1 MGNKLFKIGNDV
13 SYPKLGEK
21 INIAHGCL
29 TRQVK
34 SCFLDR
40 CSDRPSFMQFG
51 IVHLHILL
59 LSSVGALLPPEKGKT
74 EHFDSNCIRPVSVIV

>member
-1 MGNKLFKIGNDV
+1 MVVWPDKWGHVFYSLNGKV
-13 SYPKLGEK
+13 TPP
-21 INIAHGCL
+21 
-29 TRQVK
+29 
-34 SCFLDR
+34 R

-74 EHFDSNCIRPVSVIV
+74 EHFDSNCITPVSAIV